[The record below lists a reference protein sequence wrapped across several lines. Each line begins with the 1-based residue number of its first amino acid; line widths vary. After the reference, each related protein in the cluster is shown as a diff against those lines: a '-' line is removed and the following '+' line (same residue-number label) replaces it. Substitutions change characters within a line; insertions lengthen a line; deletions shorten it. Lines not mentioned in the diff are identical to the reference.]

1 MALTKVTGDTIASS
15 AVNYAHLHT
24 RFKTYVDLGTG
35 NAFSLDFSAGGV
47 FKVVANAATTITLSN
62 YSLNELITIIVSGNF
77 AITLTASGAPVFNKA
92 GGVDYDGSANN
103 VMQIL
108 CTNDSSNPEFVY
120 TIGTYESDD
129 TI

>member
-15 AVNYAHLHT
+15 VVTYNHLHD

-35 NAFSLDFSAGGV
+35 STFSLDFSAGSV
-47 FKVVANAATTITLSN
+47 FKVVANAAATITLSN
-62 YSLNELITIIVSGNF
+62 YSLNELITVIVSGNF
-77 AITLTASGAPVFNKA
+77 AIQLAASGTPVFNKA
-92 GGVDYDGSANN
+92 GGVDYDSSANN

-108 CTNDSSNPEFVY
+108 CTNDGSDPEFIY
-120 TIGTYESDD
+120 TIGTYEPDN